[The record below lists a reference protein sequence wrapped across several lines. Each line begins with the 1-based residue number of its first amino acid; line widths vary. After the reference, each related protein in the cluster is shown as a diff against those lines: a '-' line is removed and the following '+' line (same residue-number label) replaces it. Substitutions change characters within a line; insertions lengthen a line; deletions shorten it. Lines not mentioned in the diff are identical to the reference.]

1 MPRKNDMDREKYRTI
16 APLDG
21 EDAINATEYIKNK
34 TFFANNLLK
43 TLYKKAKLETWDS
56 FDALMNDY
64 YYSLG
69 KVKSWKD
76 FQTNI
81 IHKIVMPLIIKGST
95 DGIIVEGLENVDLS
109 KPHVFVSNH
118 RDIVLDSAFIVN
130 TILDNKG
137 LPLQATSG
145 ANLYLDKEAGLYFG
159 LSGCIKVF
167 RGLSLREEYEASML
181 LSSYIWD
188 SISENYSSI
197 WIAGQ
202 AGRSKDGIDRVLP
215 AIVKMLI
222 LKERRNASL
231 SDLVNKLSI
240 VPVSIS
246 YEQDPNDVDK
256 AREMLSTMLQG
267 GEYKKRPL
275 EDLLSLT
282 RGVRNYKRR
291 VALSF
296 SKPLSG
302 EFESVEDV
310 ASEIE
315 KSIRLSYKLFP
326 ISYYAYDKVH
336 KSDTYKNM
344 YDKELLEEGE
354 LKRFKALKKTLRT
367 KVLEAYAAPLESKL
381 AYEENK

>member
-1 MPRKNDMDREKYRTI
+1 MDREKYRNI

-21 EDAINATEYIKNK
+21 EDAIKATEYIKGK

-43 TLYKKAKLETWDS
+43 TLYKKAKLENWDS

-69 KVKSWKD
+69 KVTSWKD

-95 DGIIVEGLENVDLS
+95 DGIIVDGLENVDLS
-109 KPHVFVSNH
+109 APHVFVSNH
-118 RDIVLDSAFIVN
+118 RDIVLDSAFLLN
-130 TILDNKG
+130 TILDNSG

-145 ANLYLDKEAGLYFG
+145 ANLYLDKDAGLYFG

-222 LKERRNASL
+222 LKERRNAPL
-231 SDLVNKLSI
+231 SDLVKKLSI

-256 AREMLSTMLQG
+256 AREMLSTILQD

-296 SKPLSG
+296 SSPLSG

-310 ASEIE
+310 ALEIE
-315 KSIRLSYKLFP
+315 KQIRLSYKLFP

-336 KSDTYKNM
+336 KTDTYKDM
-344 YDKELLEEGE
+344 YDKKQLEEGE
-354 LKRFKALKKTLRT
+354 LKRFKALKKTLHT

-381 AYEENK
+381 SYEDNK

>member
-1 MPRKNDMDREKYRTI
+1 MDREKYRSI

-21 EDAINATEYIKNK
+21 EDAISATEYIKNK
-34 TFFANNLLK
+34 AFFANNLLK
-43 TLYKKAKLETWDS
+43 TLYKKAKLDTWDS

-95 DGIIVEGLENVDLS
+95 DGIIVEGLENIDLN

-130 TILDNKG
+130 AILDNKG

-215 AIVKMLI
+215 SIVKMLI

-267 GEYKKRPL
+267 GEYKKRPF

-302 EFESVEDV
+302 EFESVEAV

-315 KSIRLSYKLFP
+315 KRIRLSYKLFP

-336 KSDTYKNM
+336 KTDAYKNM
-344 YDKELLEEGE
+344 YEKEMLEEGE
-354 LKRFKALKKTLRT
+354 LKRFKALKKNLRT

>member
-1 MPRKNDMDREKYRTI
+1 MDREKYKNI

-21 EDAINATEYIKNK
+21 DDALKATEYIKNK

-43 TLYKKAKLETWDS
+43 TLYKKSKLEKWDS

-64 YYSLG
+64 YYHLG

-76 FQTNI
+76 FQKEI
-81 IHKIVMPLIIKGST
+81 VHGIVMPLIIKGST
-95 DGIIVEGLENVDLS
+95 DGVLVEGLENVNLNE
-109 KPHVFVSNH
+109 PHVFISNH
-118 RDIVLDSAFIVN
+118 RDIVLDSAFIVE
-130 TILDNKG
+130 TILENKG

-145 ANLYLDKEAGLYFG
+145 ANLYLDKEAALYFG

-188 SISENYSSI
+188 SISEKYSSI

-215 AIVKMLI
+215 AIIKMLI
-222 LKERRNASL
+222 LKERRADSL
-231 SDLVNKLSI
+231 SNLVKKLSI
-240 VPVSIS
+240 VPVSVS

-256 AREMLSTMLQG
+256 AREMLTTMLQG

-296 SKPLSG
+296 SSPLDK
-302 EFESVEDV
+302 EFNSVEEV
-310 ASEIE
+310 ASEVE
-315 KSIRLSYKLFP
+315 KQIRLSYKLFP
-326 ISYYAYDKVH
+326 LSYYAYDKLH
-336 KSDTYKNM
+336 GTDTYKNM
-344 YDKELLEEGE
+344 YDKKELEEEE
-354 LKRFKALKKTLRT
+354 LKRFKALKKTLHT

-381 AYEENK
+381 QYENN